1 MPKTLSGKKIKYMK
15 KKKKGSKKKKK
26 ENRPGEGH

>member
-26 ENRPGEGH
+26 LNRPGEGQ